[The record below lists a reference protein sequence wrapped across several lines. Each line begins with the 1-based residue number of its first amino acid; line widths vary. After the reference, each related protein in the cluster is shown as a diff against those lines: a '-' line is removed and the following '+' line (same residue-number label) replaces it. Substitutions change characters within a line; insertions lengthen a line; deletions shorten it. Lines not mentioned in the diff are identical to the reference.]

1 MNTFTISLI
10 IATSIMVSI
19 YLFYIFGFKELK
31 SEDGDIET
39 TITKMRISEDMDKI
53 FNNGSHAKLPPIE
66 NKGK

>member
-31 SEDGDIET
+31 SEDGDIE
-39 TITKMRISEDMDKI
+39 ITLMKLRVSEQCND
-53 FNNGSHAKLPPIE
+53 GSHAKLPPIE